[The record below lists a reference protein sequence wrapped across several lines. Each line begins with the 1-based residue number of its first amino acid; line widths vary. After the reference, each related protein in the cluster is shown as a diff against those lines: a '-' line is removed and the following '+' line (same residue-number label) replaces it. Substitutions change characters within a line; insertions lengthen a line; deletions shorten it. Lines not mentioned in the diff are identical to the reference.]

1 MPSEDLT
8 KLLEFYP
15 NFRKYLLFM
24 LEIDMRS
31 FLEEIK
37 EENDLE
43 IGELYQNNYL
53 KQDKI
58 KKDFIRSLHL

>member
-1 MPSEDLT
+1 
-8 KLLEFYP
+8 
-15 NFRKYLLFM
+15 M
-24 LEIDMRS
+24 LEIDMGS

-43 IGELYQNNYL
+43 IGELYQNYYL

-58 KKDFIRSLHL
+58 KKGFHKKLTFINPFCFL